1 MQHSQAIIDRKP
13 PLVACE
19 QEDQGVLSV
28 SSLQDR
34 VTRAMLSIV
43 PSDGSTIGNTALR
56 REIEKRLQSEGLAMG
71 DDDYWQAHSA
81 LVADGALVKGQGRGG
96 SVRRAQAGGNV
107 ESSASGG
114 LADDAGGFA
123 LQVQQTPELRSTPTP
138 PKAPAAAT
146 RPTAPVTCNAAKRR
160 RSSPTATRTS
170 ARTTPR
176 SAWSRR
182 PPIRRPARPAG
193 LSTRTSTLRC
203 SSTPQRANIEKLI
216 DNALASRRRRP
227 HA

>member
-96 SVRRAQAGGNV
+96 SVRR
-107 ESSASGG
+107 
-114 LADDAGGFA
+114 
-123 LQVQQTPELRSTPTP
+123 
-138 PKAPAAAT
+138 
-146 RPTAPVTCNAAKRR
+146 
-160 RSSPTATRTS
+160 
-170 ARTTPR
+170 
-176 SAWSRR
+176 
-182 PPIRRPARPAG
+182 
-193 LSTRTSTLRC
+193 
-203 SSTPQRANIEKLI
+203 
-216 DNALASRRRRP
+216 
-227 HA
+227 